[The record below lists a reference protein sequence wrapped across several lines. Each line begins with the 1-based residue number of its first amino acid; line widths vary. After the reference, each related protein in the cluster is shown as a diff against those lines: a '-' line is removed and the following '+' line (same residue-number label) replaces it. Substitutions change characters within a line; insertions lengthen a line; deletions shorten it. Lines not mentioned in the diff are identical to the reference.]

1 MRGKALSWTKT
12 IEIVGA
18 RDDVGENAHNYPY
31 ATPQQRERYIWR
43 CETT

>member
-1 MRGKALSWTKT
+1 MRSKALSWTKT

-31 ATPQQRERYIWR
+31 ATPQQRERYLAL
-43 CETT
+43 